1 MAALSPRSGNVMMK
15 PKGKEAE
22 RKAPV
27 ARGVRK
33 DAAHSHLPSQPPP
46 IVTEPGE
53 DQEQYATGAFLGKG
67 GFAIC
72 YEGTLKRNRQLVAM
86 KVVRSDMKKKMQDK
100 VNIFFF
106 FFFKKK
112 EGMLSIY

>member
-1 MAALSPRSGNVMMK
+1 MMK
-15 PKGKEAE
+15 PKGKEVD

-33 DAAHSHLPSQPPP
+33 DAVHSHLPSQPPP

-53 DQEQYATGAFLGKG
+53 DQEQYGIGAFLGKG

-72 YEGTLKRNRQLVAM
+72 YEGMLKRNRQVFAM

-100 VNIFFF
+100 VNN
-106 FFFKKK
+106 KKK
-112 EGMLSIY
+112 KKKKKYLPHAFYILIP